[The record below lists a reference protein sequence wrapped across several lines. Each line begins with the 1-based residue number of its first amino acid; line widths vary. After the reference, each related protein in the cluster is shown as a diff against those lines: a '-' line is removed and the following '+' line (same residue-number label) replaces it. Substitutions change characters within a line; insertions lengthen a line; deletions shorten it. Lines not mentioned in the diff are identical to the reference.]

1 MNELNNNSNRI
12 FFLAFFLFSFL
23 FSSCFNPDSD
33 RELNIFA
40 AASLSGPLN
49 AIKDDYKES
58 INIDYDGSF
67 SLINKINL
75 GATPDIVIIAGLEN
89 VELINENFNKINSI
103 SPLIKNELV
112 LINRDEFGNS
122 LSLSEVCKNQKIIFG
137 VADSLLAPLGKQ
149 SNLIMNKYEDCKKI
163 MSEENIRVSSNAMAL
178 ISALNYGH
186 LDAAII
192 YKSDYVNSISNYN
205 SFTLSEENFN
215 EIIYYPVL
223 VMSNKNDN
231 KLSLKENF
239 VKHLFSNEIK
249 ELFDRFGFEMVTND
263 IK

>member
-1 MNELNNNSNRI
+1 MNELNYNSNRI
-12 FFLAFFLFSFL
+12 FLLLFIIFPFLLN
-23 FSSCFNPDSD
+23 SCFNPDD
-33 RELNIFA
+33 GQELNIFA
-40 AASLSGPLN
+40 AASLSEPFN
-49 AIKDDYKES
+49 AIKDGYKES

-89 VELINENFNKINSI
+89 IELINQNFIEISSI
-103 SPLIKNELV
+103 RPLIKNELV
-112 LINRDEFGNS
+112 LLHKNKLGNS
-122 LSLSEVCKNQKIIFG
+122 LSLSEVCLNQDIIFG
-137 VADSLLAPLGKQ
+137 VADPFLAPLGKQ
-149 SNLIMNKYEDCKKI
+149 SNLAMNKYEDCKKI
-163 MSEENIRVSSNAMAL
+163 MAEGNIRISSNARAL

-192 YKSDYVNSISNYN
+192 YKSDYINSIGNNN
-205 SFTLSEENFN
+205 SFRISEENFN

-223 VMSNKNDN
+223 IMSNDNDN
-231 KLSLKENF
+231 KLSMKENF
-239 VKHLFSNEIK
+239 VKHLFSDDTK

>member
-112 LINRDEFGNS
+112 LN
-122 LSLSEVCKNQKIIFG
+122 V
-137 VADSLLAPLGKQ
+137 
-149 SNLIMNKYEDCKKI
+149 
-163 MSEENIRVSSNAMAL
+163 
-178 ISALNYGH
+178 
-186 LDAAII
+186 
-192 YKSDYVNSISNYN
+192 
-205 SFTLSEENFN
+205 
-215 EIIYYPVL
+215 
-223 VMSNKNDN
+223 
-231 KLSLKENF
+231 
-239 VKHLFSNEIK
+239 
-249 ELFDRFGFEMVTND
+249 
-263 IK
+263 